1 VRAGIVTGKEQFELV
16 EMSDP
21 APMDGQVVVAIQ
33 RCGICGSDVHAYQEG
48 WPYSPAICGHE
59 WVGTIADVGSGVG
72 GTELAERL
80 VPGARVAGGQA
91 PGCGSCR
98 ECRAGLSPFC
108 RAASSEYAGRNA
120 PSSGGFAP
128 YLTLAANRLI
138 LVPESISDDD
148 AALIEPASVAMHAV
162 RRSRLAVGDVVC
174 VVGCGP
180 IGLMAIQ
187 CVRLGG
193 ATTII
198 AVEPDVS
205 RRAVALDLG
214 ADVAVAPGGDLREA
228 VNEHTEGL
236 RADIAFDCA
245 GIPQTLQQSVDMV
258 RSGGSV
264 CMVGVSGGTATI
276 NPMRWMMKEVSV
288 DTSIM
293 FNLDE
298 MAITATLVAEGR
310 INTDGMIAGTVTLDE
325 LADTVDD
332 LANKRVDAIKLLV
345 DPTAG

>member
-1 VRAGIVTGKEQFELV
+1 MRAGIVTGKEQFELV
-16 EMSDP
+16 EVGDP
-21 APMDGQVVVAIQ
+21 APEDGQVVVAIQ

-48 WPYSPAICGHE
+48 WPYSPAVCGHE
-59 WVGTIADVGSGVG
+59 WVGTIADVGPGVEASPMADRLTP
-72 GTELAERL
+72 GT
-80 VPGARVAGGQA
+80 RVAGGQA

-98 ECRAGLSPFC
+98 ECRADLPSFC
-108 RAASSEYAGRNA
+108 RVSASQYSGRNA
-120 PSSGGFAP
+120 PTSGGFAP
-128 YLTLAANRLI
+128 FLTLAANRLI
-138 LVPESISDDD
+138 VVPESLSDED

-162 RRSRLAVGDVVC
+162 RRSRLAVGDVAC

-180 IGLMAIQ
+180 IGLMTIQ
-187 CVRLGG
+187 CARLGG

-198 AVEPDVS
+198 AVEPDAG
-205 RRAVALDLG
+205 RRAIALALG
-214 ADVAVAPGGDLREA
+214 ADVAVAPGAELREA
-228 VNEHTEGL
+228 VNQHTDGL

-264 CMVGVSGGTATI
+264 CMVGVSGGVATI

-293 FNLDE
+293 FSLDE
-298 MAITATLVAEGR
+298 MASTAQLVAGGR
-310 INTDGMIAGTVTLDE
+310 IKTDGMVAGTVTLDQ
-325 LADTVDD
+325 LPGTVDD
-332 LANKRVDAIKLLV
+332 MANRRLDAIKMLV